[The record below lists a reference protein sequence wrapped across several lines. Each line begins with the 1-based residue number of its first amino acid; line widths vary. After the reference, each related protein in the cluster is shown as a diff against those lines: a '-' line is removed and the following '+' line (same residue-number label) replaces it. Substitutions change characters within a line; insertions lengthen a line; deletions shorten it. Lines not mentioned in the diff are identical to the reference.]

1 MAILQVKGMDDQLYA
16 ELKELAEMENRSVSQ
31 QVIHLLRLYLAR
43 REQID
48 RSRSSAEI
56 LLELSGSWK
65 DNRSPQRIVQDLR
78 KARRNSRKLKD
89 GL

>member
-56 LLELSGSWK
+56 LLKLSGSWK

>member
-1 MAILQVKGMDDQLYA
+1 MAVLQGKGMDDQLYA